1 MTTAGPRGSRTFV
14 LGMCAS
20 VGGIAGAVRGA
31 ADGMGLLKV
40 LGLLAVGVFGVLL
53 TVGCVVNYARER

>member
-1 MTTAGPRGSRTFV
+1 
-14 LGMCAS
+14 MCAS